1 LDRIPSWIK
10 YLRHR
15 RFLWLIFLGTWV
27 GIIFTFTSVVS
38 YLSLKFNSSADVKGK
53 TRSMAEFIPSLQ
65 SFSLPGSFDT
75 VLVRVKSNLARFQMN
90 YLLIV
95 VGCAALSIVTSPL
108 SLTCAV
114 LGTVAVYVSFNQ
126 TQRLM
131 GVLANN
137 IWLKITAILLLIL
150 FSSVV
155 ALSIVTYT
163 TLMGLIL
170 VLFHLLLRDERV
182 GVKDLGS
189 NPSDDGLDERGVEIA
204 VGRRK
209 DARGGV

>member
-1 LDRIPSWIK
+1 
-10 YLRHR
+10 
-15 RFLWLIFLGTWV
+15 
-27 GIIFTFTSVVS
+27 
-38 YLSLKFNSSADVKGK
+38 
-53 TRSMAEFIPSLQ
+53 
-65 SFSLPGSFDT
+65 
-75 VLVRVKSNLARFQMN
+75 MN